1 MADAFISSKK
11 DKRLVKHSS
20 FVSRIEKAHP
30 AKSLKRR
37 RPSKKLVT
45 DLDSLKKALPDLPDH
60 DDLQEL
66 NKGKM
71 RLKSLRNRPGALK
84 RKEKLVQSEVER
96 FQGSLARLN
105 AIGATTTQG
114 AGPSGHGGSSG
125 EVQAETEARG
135 PQGQQHANATGGR
148 WAALRGFISAT
159 MEQNPAFVEQKTAKK
174 KTGDE

>member
-20 FVSRIEKAHP
+20 FVSRIEKANST
-30 AKSLKRR
+30 KSLKRR

-45 DLDSLKKALPDLPDH
+45 DLDSLKKALPDLPD
-60 DDLQEL
+60 DGDLQEL
-66 NKGKM
+66 KEGKM

-105 AIGATTTQG
+105 AISATTQG
-114 AGPSGHGGSSG
+114 AGPQAYGGGESSS
-125 EVQAETEARG
+125 EIRPETDATGLR
-135 PQGQQHANATGGR
+135 GQQHANATGGR

-159 MEQNPAFVEQKTAKK
+159 MEQNPAFVEQKTM
-174 KTGDE
+174 KTAE

>member
-20 FVSRIEKAHP
+20 FVSRIEKANSS
-30 AKSLKRR
+30 KSHKRR

-45 DLDSLKKALPDLPDH
+45 DLDSLKKALPDLPD
-60 DDLQEL
+60 DGDLQEL
-66 NKGKM
+66 KEGKM

-105 AIGATTTQG
+105 AIGVTTQG
-114 AGPSGHGGSSG
+114 AAPQAHGGGSG
-125 EVQAETEARG
+125 EARPETDEAG

-159 MEQNPAFVEQKTAKK
+159 MEQNPAFAEQKT
-174 KTGDE
+174 KTGK